1 MLLSKQ
7 KKNQSAKDAR
17 KLLININV
25 LGSAGPIRFV
35 VSEGDLVATAID
47 TALKSYAREGRLPI
61 LGKDVTSFA
70 LYCQHVGSD
79 ALSPLDTIG
88 SHGGAR
94 NFMLCKKPETTNGMA
109 NADGAVALA
118 RRRNGSLKNW
128 FNKSLSSVYV
138 LIS

>member
-7 KKNQSAKDAR
+7 KKNQNAKNAR

-35 VSEGDLVATAID
+35 VSEGDLVATVID

-79 ALSPLDTIG
+79 G
-88 SHGGAR
+88 K
-94 NFMLCKKPETTNGMA
+94 F
-109 NADGAVALA
+109 
-118 RRRNGSLKNW
+118 
-128 FNKSLSSVYV
+128 
-138 LIS
+138 

>member
-1 MLLSKQ
+1 MLIKQ
-7 KKNQSAKDAR
+7 KKNQNAKDAR

-35 VSEGDLVATAID
+35 VSEGDLVATVID

-94 NFMLCKKPETTNGMA
+94 NFMLCKKPETTNRWPMPMELSHW
-109 NADGAVALA
+109 LA
-118 RRRNGSLKNW
+118 AEWEFEELVQQ
-128 FNKSLSSVYV
+128 SLSSVYV